1 MGLAAKI
8 RLEIDGNEVKDF
20 VDLKIQQTIYRPN
33 EFELRCR
40 LTTFEQEGT
49 FPMEKSKDF
58 IGKTLKA
65 EIEKY
70 TGNYKNAEP
79 AFFFKGLITNVTATT
94 SGLSNNDH
102 IILSGYSPDI
112 LLQGNPGCNSFDDK
126 TIKQVAEKILNLQAK
141 DVLRTKVNPANIE
154 NYDYTVQYQE
164 SNYDFLRRLAVRAGE
179 WFFYDGSTLIF
190 GQPSG
195 KTVDLLLGL
204 DLSDF
209 AFSIQVKP
217 MNMRFTTFDA
227 KKGKPAESKIVPT
240 IGKDQLNSY
249 AITAHRESNSLFNYQ
264 VSQINIGNTSYDKDY
279 GKELNKVAELKGN
292 GAAVNMSVVTG
303 KSQNPELQLGG
314 KINVKTVA
322 TKDSGAVDYGEY
334 QVTAIT
340 HYCDNLRNYSNE
352 FACIPGKAKVPDY
365 TDPLVHPHCE
375 PQNALVVDNK
385 DPEQLGRVKVKF
397 FWQPEGYKSPWLRV
411 MNAHSGNES
420 GMYFIPEVDSEV
432 MVGFESGD
440 AEKPYIMGSLHHGNQ
455 KPAKTWVTK
464 DNDIKAIRTRSG
476 NTIELIDK
484 QGKEEIII
492 YQEKDKSAAHHI
504 SLLAGNDP
512 VLNIFSKG
520 KLIIEAKSIEIKT
533 SQGSIEIKSNKDLLV
548 KGLSKVNVEGANVN
562 ASADAQ
568 MKVSGMNVDV
578 KADAQLKNSGAMVS
592 VEGSGVT
599 EIKGGIVK
607 IN

>member
-1 MGLAAKI
+1 
-8 RLEIDGNEVKDF
+8 
-20 VDLKIQQTIYRPN
+20 
-33 EFELRCR
+33 
-40 LTTFEQEGT
+40 
-49 FPMEKSKDF
+49 
-58 IGKTLKA
+58 
-65 EIEKY
+65 
-70 TGNYKNAEP
+70 
-79 AFFFKGLITNVTATT
+79 
-94 SGLSNNDH
+94 
-102 IILSGYSPDI
+102 
-112 LLQGNPGCNSFDDK
+112 
-126 TIKQVAEKILNLQAK
+126 
-141 DVLRTKVNPANIE
+141 
-154 NYDYTVQYQE
+154 
-164 SNYDFLRRLAVRAGE
+164 
-179 WFFYDGSTLIF
+179 
-190 GQPSG
+190 
-195 KTVDLLLGL
+195 
-204 DLSDF
+204 
-209 AFSIQVKP
+209 
-217 MNMRFTTFDA
+217 
-227 KKGKPAESKIVPT
+227 
-240 IGKDQLNSY
+240 
-249 AITAHRESNSLFNYQ
+249 
-264 VSQINIGNTSYDKDY
+264 
-279 GKELNKVAELKGN
+279 
-292 GAAVNMSVVTG
+292 
-303 KSQNPELQLGG
+303 
-314 KINVKTVA
+314 
-322 TKDSGAVDYGEY
+322 
-334 QVTAIT
+334 
-340 HYCDNLRNYSNE
+340 
-352 FACIPGKAKVPDY
+352 
-365 TDPLVHPHCE
+365 
-375 PQNALVVDNK
+375 
-385 DPEQLGRVKVKF
+385 
-397 FWQPEGYKSPWLRV
+397 